1 MNALSGLILAAGFSS
16 RMGESK
22 PLLQWFDDTLIEFQ
36 IKLFNSL
43 GIKPVVVLGFESD
56 IVLSKIKN
64 SNAEFVVNQDYKKGK
79 STSILKGL
87 SCVDKNNN
95 ILLIS
100 VDQPRPKIML
110 DKIIKSHN
118 ESRSLITIPKY
129 KSKNGDLRGGHPIIL
144 DNKIIPGLSEYILNG
159 KTMKEFIISQYDVN
173 EIEFDDIL
181 IRLDLNIKD
190 DYFKALKLFEKYVNN
205 GKN

>member
-87 SCVDKNNN
+87 SCVDENNN

-118 ESRSLITIPKY
+118 DSRSLITIPKY

-144 DNKIIPGLSEYILNG
+144 DNKIIPGLSEYILKG

>member
-190 DYFKALKLFEKYVNN
+190 DYFKALKLFEKYANN

>member
-144 DNKIIPGLSEYILNG
+144 DNKIIPGLSEYILKG

>member
-118 ESRSLITIPKY
+118 GSRSLITIPKY

-190 DYFKALKLFEKYVNN
+190 DYFKA
-205 GKN
+205 

>member
-118 ESRSLITIPKY
+118 DSRSLITIPKY

>member
-64 SNAEFVVNQDYKKGK
+64 SNAEFIVNQDYKKGK

>member
-118 ESRSLITIPKY
+118 DSRSLITIPKY

-144 DNKIIPGLSEYILNG
+144 DNKIIPGLSEYILKG

>member
-64 SNAEFVVNQDYKKGK
+64 SNAKFVVNQDYKKGK

-144 DNKIIPGLSEYILNG
+144 DNKTIPGLSEYILNG

-181 IRLDLNIKD
+181 ITLDLNIKD
-190 DYFKALKLFEKYVNN
+190 DYFKALKLFEKYANN